1 MASTTNYLIFCNFVI
16 KMTLQ
21 KKNTTK
27 VLHRLDY
34 DENHDDVLL
43 IAIKSNMSD
52 YKMAYHINQTVGLKL
67 QKPLRKDIVSGN
79 TSVIEVDKF
88 HYFKYKDI
96 DNHLVWWLI
105 ENKYIQS
112 VDESN
117 DGKTLFDNEAD
128 RFDSTEYLVPEW
140 KSIDFFLLVENTD
153 VFFDEDE
160 LLSKLESINNI
171 STQFVI
177 DRTTLS
183 TKSQQN
189 LIF

>member
-1 MASTTNYLIFCNFVI
+1 MI
-16 KMTLQ
+16 LQ

-79 TSVIEVDKF
+79 TSVSEVDKF
-88 HYFKYKDI
+88 HYFTYKDL